1 MRLVDAD
8 QLKTELSNRDVRFKD
23 HDELERFCNILDECT
38 VECWGNKE
46 TGVSL
51 AIYVMMLHKEFGVS
65 LKKAAKAHE
74 VAREYLA
81 NHSECRA

>member
-8 QLKTELSNRDVRFKD
+8 QLKTELSNRGVRFKD
-23 HDELERFCNILDECT
+23 HDELERFCGILDDCT

-46 TGVSL
+46 MGVSL
-51 AIYVMMLHKEFGVS
+51 ARYVMMLHREFGVS
-65 LKKAAKAHE
+65 LKEAAKAHE

-81 NHSECRA
+81 NHSMCKA